1 MKHTLGCLRRA
12 DEKFNMI
19 NEGDEIAVGLSGGKD
34 SALLLYAL
42 NIYRKFS
49 KKNYSIVA
57 ISVDLGF
64 SCFDEALLQKMCDE
78 IDVKLHVVKTHIG
91 KVVFDERQEKNPCA
105 LCAKLRKG
113 AFYKKAKELNC
124 NKAAFA
130 HHMDDVIETFLMS
143 LIFESRLNTFCP
155 TTYLSRRDITLIRP
169 FIYLEEAHIKKT
181 VKSLELPVIQ
191 NSCPACGN
199 TKRQE
204 IKELISGLGKSYSG
218 FKKSLINSIDS
229 YDKYHLWDKTEDKNG
244 VL

>member
-12 DEKFNMI
+12 DEKFSMI
-19 NEGDEIAVGLSGGKD
+19 DEGDKIAVGLSGGKD
-34 SALLLYAL
+34 SALLLHAL
-42 NIYRKFS
+42 NVYRKFS
-49 KKNYSIVA
+49 RKKYSIVA

-64 SCFDEALLQKMCDE
+64 EGFDEAALQKMCDKT
-78 IDVKLHVVKTHIG
+78 DVELHIVKTSIG
-91 KVVFDERQEKNPCA
+91 KIVFDIRQEKNPCS

-130 HHMDDVIETFLMS
+130 HNMDDVIETFFMS
-143 LIFESRLNTFCP
+143 LIFESRLNTLSP
-155 TTYLSRRDITLIRP
+155 VTYLSKRDITLIRP
-169 FIYLEEAHIKKT
+169 FIYLEETHIKRT
-181 VKSLELPVIQ
+181 VENVGLSTIK

-204 IKELISGLGKSYSG
+204 IKELISSFSEDYLD
-218 FKKSLINSIDS
+218 FKKSVIHSIDS
-229 YDKYHLWDKTEDKNG
+229 IEKYHLWDKTEGKDG